1 MYEIVKSV
9 IESGRY
15 ELADMLRKIDTLWVQ
30 SELTEEQ
37 KKELETLARDK
48 AIPENSYAGPQEQVD
63 TLYQTVSEVTA
74 AIAAITDRVT
84 ILEGG
89 EPPAPPEPEEW
100 LEYVQPTG
108 AHDAYNTG
116 DKITYNGQ
124 HYICKMDGCVWNP
137 TDYPAGWEL
146 ATEPTKEESIEQH
159 TEEIVE

>member
-15 ELADMLRKIDTLWVQ
+15 ELVDMLKKIDTLWVQ

-48 AIPENSYAGPQEQVD
+48 AIPENSYAGLQEQINK
-63 TLYQTVSEVTA
+63 LYQTVSEVTA
-74 AIAAITDRVT
+74 AIADITERVT

-100 LEYVQPTG
+100 PEYVQPTG
-108 AHDAYNTG
+108 AHNAYNTG

-137 TDYPAGWEL
+137 SDYPAGWEL
-146 ATEPTKEESIEQH
+146 ATEEPPEEVHS
-159 TEEIVE
+159 

>member
-15 ELADMLRKIDTLWVQ
+15 ELVDMLKKIDTLWVQ

-37 KKELETLARDK
+37 KKELEALARDK
-48 AIPENSYAGPQEQVD
+48 AIPENSYAGPQEQID

-74 AIAAITDRVT
+74 VIRDLTDRVT

-100 LEYVQPTG
+100 PEYVQPTG

-124 HYICKMDGCVWNP
+124 HYICKMDGCGWSP
-137 TDYPAGWEL
+137 AAYPAGWEL
-146 ATEPTKEESIEQH
+146 ATEPTKEESTEQL
-159 TEEIVE
+159 

>member
-15 ELADMLRKIDTLWVQ
+15 ELVDMLKKIDTLWVQ
-30 SELTEEQ
+30 NELTEEQ

-48 AIPENSYAGPQEQVD
+48 ALPENSYAGLQEQID

-74 AIAAITDRVT
+74 AISDLTDRVT

-100 LEYVQPTG
+100 PEYVQPTG

-124 HYICKMDGCVWNP
+124 HYICKMDGGVWNP
-137 TDYPAGWEL
+137 DDYSAGWEL
-146 ATEPTKEESIEQH
+146 ATEEPPEEVHS
-159 TEEIVE
+159 

>member
-15 ELADMLRKIDTLWVQ
+15 ELVDMLKKIDTLWVQ

-48 AIPENSYAGPQEQVD
+48 AIPENSYAGLQEQID

-74 AIAAITDRVT
+74 AISDLTDRVT

-100 LEYVQPTG
+100 PEYVQPTG

-137 TDYPAGWEL
+137 SDYPAGWEL
-146 ATEPTKEESIEQH
+146 VNEEKENE
-159 TEEIVE
+159 

>member
-15 ELADMLRKIDTLWVQ
+15 ELVDMLKKIDTLWVQ
-30 SELTEEQ
+30 NELTEEQ
-37 KKELETLARDK
+37 KKELETLARNK
-48 AIPENSYAGPQEQVD
+48 AIPENSYAGLQEQID
-63 TLYQTVSEVTA
+63 KLYDSISDVTA
-74 AIAAITDRVT
+74 AIADITDRVT

-89 EPPAPPEPEEW
+89 EPPEPPEPEEW
-100 LEYVQPTG
+100 PEYVQPTG

-137 TDYPAGWEL
+137 TDYPAGWEM
-146 ATEPTKEESIEQH
+146 ATEPTKEESTEQL
-159 TEEIVE
+159 

>member
-15 ELADMLRKIDTLWVQ
+15 ELSDMLKKINTLWVQ
-30 SELTEEQ
+30 NELTEEQ
-37 KKELETLARDK
+37 KKELEALAREK
-48 AIPENSYAGPQEQVD
+48 AIPENSYAGLQEQID
-63 TLYQTVSEVTA
+63 KLYDSISNVTA
-74 AIAAITDRVT
+74 AISDLTDRVT

-100 LEYVQPTG
+100 PEYVQPTG

-116 DKITYNGQ
+116 DKITYKGQ

-137 TDYPAGWEL
+137 SDYPAGWEL
-146 ATEPTKEESIEQH
+146 V
-159 TEEIVE
+159 TEEPPEEVHS

>member
-15 ELADMLRKIDTLWVQ
+15 ELVDMLKKIDTLWVQ

-48 AIPENSYAGPQEQVD
+48 AIPKNSYAGLQEQINK
-63 TLYQTVSEVTA
+63 LYQTVSEVTA
-74 AIAAITDRVT
+74 AIADITERVT

-100 LEYVQPTG
+100 PEYVQPTG
-108 AHDAYNTG
+108 AHNAYNTG

-137 TDYPAGWEL
+137 SDYPAGWEL
-146 ATEPTKEESIEQH
+146 ATEPTKEENTEQL
-159 TEEIVE
+159 

>member
-15 ELADMLRKIDTLWVQ
+15 ELTDMLKKIDTLWVQ
-30 SELTEEQ
+30 NELTEEQ

-48 AIPENSYAGPQEQVD
+48 AIPENSYAGLQEQID

-89 EPPAPPEPEEW
+89 EPPEPPEPEEW
-100 LEYVQPTG
+100 PEYVQPTG

-137 TDYPAGWEL
+137 DDYPAGWEL
-146 ATEPTKEESIEQH
+146 ATEEPPEEVHS
-159 TEEIVE
+159 

>member
-15 ELADMLRKIDTLWVQ
+15 ELTDMLKKIDTLWVQ

-48 AIPENSYAGPQEQVD
+48 AIPENSYAGLQEQID
-63 TLYQTVSEVTA
+63 TLYQTVSEVTE
-74 AIAAITDRVT
+74 AIRDLTDRVT
-84 ILEGG
+84 VLEGG
-89 EPPAPPEPEEW
+89 EPPEPPEPEEW
-100 LEYVQPTG
+100 PEYVQPTG

-146 ATEPTKEESIEQH
+146 VTEEPTEEVHS
-159 TEEIVE
+159 

>member
-15 ELADMLRKIDTLWVQ
+15 ELTDMLKKINTLWVQ
-30 SELTEEQ
+30 NELTEEQ

-48 AIPENSYAGPQEQVD
+48 AIPENSYAGLQEQINK
-63 TLYQTVSEVTA
+63 LYQTVSEVTA
-74 AIAAITDRVT
+74 AIADITERVT

-100 LEYVQPTG
+100 PEYVQPTG
-108 AHDAYNTG
+108 AHNAYNTG
-116 DKITYNGQ
+116 DKITYNGH

-146 ATEPTKEESIEQH
+146 STEPTKEESTEQL
-159 TEEIVE
+159 

>member
-15 ELADMLRKIDTLWVQ
+15 ELTDMLKKIDTLWVQ
-30 SELTEEQ
+30 NELTEEQ
-37 KKELETLARDK
+37 KKELEALARDK
-48 AIPENSYAGPQEQVD
+48 AIPENSYAGLQEQID

-74 AIAAITDRVT
+74 AISDLTDRVT
-84 ILEGG
+84 VLEGG
-89 EPPAPPEPEEW
+89 EPPEPPEPEEW
-100 LEYVQPTG
+100 PEYVQPTG

-124 HYICKMDGCVWNP
+124 HYICKMEGCVWNP

-146 ATEPTKEESIEQH
+146 ATEPTKEESTEQL
-159 TEEIVE
+159 

>member
-15 ELADMLRKIDTLWVQ
+15 ELADMLKKIDTLWVQ
-30 SELTEEQ
+30 NELTEEQ
-37 KKELETLARDK
+37 KKELETLARDE
-48 AIPENSYAGPQEQVD
+48 AIPENSYAGLQEQID
-63 TLYQTVSEVTA
+63 KLYDSISDVTT
-74 AIAAITDRVT
+74 AIADITDRVT

-89 EPPAPPEPEEW
+89 EPPVPPEPEEW
-100 LEYVQPTG
+100 PEYVQPTG
-108 AHDAYNTG
+108 THDAYNTG

-146 ATEPTKEESIEQH
+146 ATEPTKEESTEQL
-159 TEEIVE
+159 

>member
-15 ELADMLRKIDTLWVQ
+15 ELADMLKKIDTLWVQ

-37 KKELETLARDK
+37 KKELETLARDM
-48 AIPENSYAGPQEQVD
+48 AIPENSYAGLQEQID
-63 TLYQTVSEVTA
+63 KLYDSISDVTA
-74 AIAAITDRVT
+74 AIADITDRVT

-89 EPPAPPEPEEW
+89 EPPVPPEPEEW
-100 LEYVQPTG
+100 PEYVQPTG
-108 AHDAYNTG
+108 AHDAYNIG

-137 TDYPAGWEL
+137 TDYPAGWAL
-146 ATEPTKEESIEQH
+146 ATEPTKEESTEQL
-159 TEEIVE
+159 

>member
-1 MYEIVKSV
+1 MYEIVKSI

-15 ELADMLRKIDTLWVQ
+15 ELVDMLKKIDTLWVQ

-37 KKELETLARDK
+37 KKELAALARDK
-48 AIPENSYAGPQEQVD
+48 AIPENSYAGLQEQID

-74 AIAAITDRVT
+74 AIADITERVT

-100 LEYVQPTG
+100 PEYVQPTG
-108 AHDAYNTG
+108 AHNAYNTG

-137 TDYPAGWEL
+137 SDYPAGWEL
-146 ATEPTKEESIEQH
+146 ATEPTKEENTEQL
-159 TEEIVE
+159 

>member
-48 AIPENSYAGPQEQVD
+48 AIPENSYAGLQEQID

-74 AIAAITDRVT
+74 AIIDRVT

-100 LEYVQPTG
+100 PEYVQPTG

-124 HYICKMDGCVWNP
+124 HYICKMEGCVWNP
-137 TDYPAGWEL
+137 SDYPAGWEL
-146 ATEPTKEESIEQH
+146 V
-159 TEEIVE
+159 TEEPPEEVHS

>member
-15 ELADMLRKIDTLWVQ
+15 ELADMLKKIDTLWVQ
-30 SELTEEQ
+30 NELTEEQ

-48 AIPENSYAGPQEQVD
+48 AIPENSYAGPQEQID
-63 TLYQTVSEVTA
+63 TLRQTASEVTE
-74 AIAAITDRVT
+74 AIRDLNDRVT

-100 LEYVQPTG
+100 PEYVQPAG

-124 HYICKMDGCVWNP
+124 HYICKMDGCGWNP
-137 TDYPAGWEL
+137 DDYPAGWEL
-146 ATEPTKEESIEQH
+146 ATEPTKEESTEQL
-159 TEEIVE
+159 